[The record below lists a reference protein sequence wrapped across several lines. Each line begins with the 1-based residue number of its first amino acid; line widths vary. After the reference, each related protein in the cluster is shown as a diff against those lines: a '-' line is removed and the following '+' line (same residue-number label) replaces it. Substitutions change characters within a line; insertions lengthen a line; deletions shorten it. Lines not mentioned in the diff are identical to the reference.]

1 MSFFVVRFLREFA
14 PSLATSRSFR
24 LGKIHIHK
32 CRLCLFFLVLPVFVR
47 SVGLLIHFA
56 NSQEGALAEKYRAIH
71 VQKNPDSKTFIVGEK
86 NTQFG
91 IC

>member
-1 MSFFVVRFLREFA
+1 MMFA
-14 PSLATSRSFR
+14 RVCCPLPPLGLFGGVKFTFTSAASA
-24 LGKIHIHK
+24 
-32 CRLCLFFLVLPVFVR
+32 FFLVLPVFVR